1 MLGSVD
7 ALSTLRGNGQKD
19 SVLEGLHLLQATSA
33 EPNPVKFKLVGTE
46 LNIDADMF
54 DIPVSVYPICKGDQF
69 LAYPLV
75 GSEHQRWGIVTKI
88 TGSGRTG
95 TMTGSNS
102 CKVDG
107 VAVTYGS
114 GKVMAPKSAKSGDRV
129 AVIPY
134 GTPENV
140 KYALVPIDYRIYT
153 ECGYYGG
160 H

>member
-1 MLGSVD
+1 
-7 ALSTLRGNGQKD
+7 
-19 SVLEGLHLLQATSA
+19 
-33 EPNPVKFKLVGTE
+33 
-46 LNIDADMF
+46 MF

-134 GTPENV
+134 GTPNNV

>member
-19 SVLEGLHLLQATSA
+19 SVLEGLHLLQA
-33 EPNPVKFKLVGTE
+33 
-46 LNIDADMF
+46 
-54 DIPVSVYPICKGDQF
+54 
-69 LAYPLV
+69 
-75 GSEHQRWGIVTKI
+75 
-88 TGSGRTG
+88 
-95 TMTGSNS
+95 
-102 CKVDG
+102 
-107 VAVTYGS
+107 
-114 GKVMAPKSAKSGDRV
+114 PKSAKSGDRV

-134 GTPENV
+134 GTPNNV

>member
-7 ALSTLRGNGQKD
+7 ALDMIRGNQKD
-19 SVLEGLHLLQATSA
+19 AVLEGLHVIQATAA
-33 EPNPVKFKLVGTE
+33 EPNEVKFKLLGTE

-54 DIPVSVYPICKGDQF
+54 DIPVSMYPICKNDQF

-75 GSEHQRWGIVTKI
+75 GQEHQRWGIVAKL
-88 TGSGRTG
+88 TGSGKHG
-95 TMTGSNS
+95 TMTSGNS

-107 VAVTYGS
+107 VAVTYS
-114 GKVMAPKSAKSGDRV
+114 GNKIIVPKSAKAGDRV
-129 AVIPY
+129 AVIPF

-140 KYALVPIDYRIYT
+140 RYALVPIDYRVYT

-160 H
+160 NH

>member
-1 MLGSVD
+1 
-7 ALSTLRGNGQKD
+7 
-19 SVLEGLHLLQATSA
+19 
-33 EPNPVKFKLVGTE
+33 
-46 LNIDADMF
+46 
-54 DIPVSVYPICKGDQF
+54 
-69 LAYPLV
+69 
-75 GSEHQRWGIVTKI
+75 
-88 TGSGRTG
+88 
-95 TMTGSNS
+95 MTGSNS

-107 VAVTYGS
+107 VAVTYSG

-134 GTPENV
+134 GTPDNV